1 MDNNVINILIIGAG
15 QIGSRHLEG
24 AIKNKNQLS
33 IIIVDNYPIALKFSE
48 NLIKNK
54 NFGNPQTTVTYKKE
68 LPKNKSFDI
77 CIIATKADIR
87 ASITR
92 DLLNTC
98 EFKFM
103 IFEKVLFQKDQD
115 FKTILNMLR
124 NKNVKAWVNCPR
136 RIYSFYQEIKKTI
149 NLNLPVK
156 INVSGSSWDMACNAI
171 HFIDL
176 FSYLVNKSNLKIS
189 ETKLSENIF
198 KSKRGENFYEIN
210 GLIKCN
216 MGMHSLL
223 MSCDENKNL
232 SLNVKI
238 KNGDINYSIDEV
250 SEILTNNINN
260 VENSKKIK
268 IPYQSDMTGDLINT
282 IISKKCGLVSYE
294 NSCKHHIPLLG
305 VFREHLSKTLNKE
318 LTECPIT

>member
-54 NFGNPQTTVTYKKE
+54 NFGNPQTTVAYKKE
-68 LPKNKSFDI
+68 LPKNKCFDI
-77 CIIATKADIR
+77 CIIATRADIR

-92 DLLNTC
+92 DLLYTC

-103 IFEKVLFQKDQD
+103 IFEKVLFQKDRD
-115 FKTILNMLR
+115 FQTILNMLT

-149 NLNLPVK
+149 NSNLPVK
-156 INVSGSSWDMACNAI
+156 ITVTGSSWDMACNAI

-176 FSYLVNKSNLKIS
+176 FSYLVNESKLKIT
-189 ETKLSENIF
+189 ETKFSENIF

-216 MGMHSLL
+216 IGIHSLL
-223 MSCDENKNL
+223 MSCDENKDL
-232 SLNVKI
+232 SLYVKI
-238 KNGDINYSIDEV
+238 KNADINYSIDEV
-250 SEILTNNINN
+250 NEILTNNTNN
-260 VENSKKIK
+260 VENCKKIK
-268 IPYQSDMTGDLINT
+268 IPYQSDMTGDLINK
-282 IISKKCGLVSYE
+282 IISNKCGLVSYE
-294 NSCKHHIPLLG
+294 NSCKHHIPLLR